1 MEFKTSEGRAEIKLT
16 RDGSSFIHEGMIL
29 HTGQDLLLEIDGRK
43 HKVTATKVGDTWWVH
58 VLGHTL
64 QFEIIELGA
73 AKADDDGGLC
83 APMPGKVLEVLV
95 SEGQSVNKG
104 DPLMVMEAMKMEH
117 KIIAG
122 SDGIV
127 EAIHYK
133 DADQVSQGAE
143 LLSLSE

>member
-1 MEFKTSEGRAEIKLT
+1 
-16 RDGSSFIHEGMIL
+16 
-29 HTGQDLLLEIDGRK
+29 
-43 HKVTATKVGDTWWVH
+43 
-58 VLGHTL
+58 
-64 QFEIIELGA
+64 
-73 AKADDDGGLC
+73 
-83 APMPGKVLEVLV
+83 MPGKVLEVLG

-133 DADQVSQGAE
+133 DGDQVSQGAE